1 MATVLVLFN
10 LKAGVDVAAYETWA
24 REKDLPTVRGL
35 GSVAGFEVMRAQGM
49 LGSDAKPP
57 YQYAEII
64 EVPDMDAFGKDL
76 GSEVVQAGAKQ
87 FQAYAENP
95 LFIACQ
101 KL

>member
-10 LKAGVDVAAYETWA
+10 LKSGADVAAYEKWA

-35 GSVAGFEVMRAQGM
+35 GSVAGFDVMRAQGL

-57 YQYAEII
+57 YQYAELI
-64 EVPDMDAFGKDL
+64 EVPDIAAFGK
-76 GSEVVQAGAKQ
+76 EIATETVQAGAKQ
-87 FQAYAENP
+87 FQEFADSP
-95 LFIACQ
+95 LFILCE